1 MRPHHFAAARIDHEL
16 MSGTTITA
24 DADALPSLLVVDDDV
39 IFSKVLVAALE
50 KRGYSVR
57 AAHNVEEAYQLAVR
71 EPPEF
76 VVLDLKMPGE
86 SGLILVQK
94 LKKLDGH
101 TRIVI
106 LTGYASV
113 ATAVEAIKLGATHY
127 LSKPADADEI
137 VQAFWQDDG
146 NAAVSIGDQ
155 RPSVDR
161 LEWEYIQQV
170 LNDHD
175 GNISATARALGMHR
189 RTLQR
194 KLQKRPV
201 RR

>member
-1 MRPHHFAAARIDHEL
+1 MTEMTR
-16 MSGTTITA
+16 ST
-24 DADALPSLLVVDDDV
+24 DADALPSLLVVDDDPT
-39 IFSKVLVAALE
+39 FCRVLAAALE
-50 KRGYSVR
+50 KRGFAVR
-57 AAHNVEEAYQLAVR
+57 TASNVEEAYEVARR

-86 SGLILVQK
+86 SGLALVQK
-94 LKKLDGH
+94 LKSLDDH

-127 LSKPADADEI
+127 LTKPADADEV
-137 VQAFWQDDG
+137 VQAFWQEDG
-146 NAAVSIGDQ
+146 NAGVPIGDR

-161 LEWEYIQQV
+161 LEWEYIQRV
-170 LNDHD
+170 LNDCD
-175 GNISATARALGMHR
+175 GNISATARSLGMHR

-201 RR
+201 KR

>member
-1 MRPHHFAAARIDHEL
+1 MNGA
-16 MSGTTITA
+16 TTTS
-24 DADALPSLLVVDDDV
+24 DADSLPSLLVVDDDTT
-39 IFSKVLVAALE
+39 FCRVLAAALE
-50 KRGYSVR
+50 KRGFAVR
-57 AAHNVEEAYQLAVR
+57 TAHNVEDAFEIACQ
-71 EPPEF
+71 ESPEF

-86 SGLILVQK
+86 SGLALVQK
-94 LKKLDGH
+94 IKNLDSH

-127 LSKPADADEI
+127 LTKPADADEI
-137 VQAFWQDDG
+137 VQAFWQEDG
-146 NAAVSIGDQ
+146 NAEVPIGDQ

-161 LEWEYIQQV
+161 LQWEYIQQV
-170 LNDHD
+170 LSDCD
-175 GNISATARALGMHR
+175 GNISATARSLGMHR